1 MYKKYK
7 KKYKKKYGKGRG
19 RKRFLRKW
27 GSKRKFKS
35 FRKRVKAVV
44 TQMAEKKTYFY
55 VSAGV
60 DDFTQPYLISPS
72 SILKAIVQGSD
83 EH

>member
-44 TQMAEKKTYFY
+44 T
-55 VSAGV
+55 
-60 DDFTQPYLISPS
+60 
-72 SILKAIVQGSD
+72 
-83 EH
+83 